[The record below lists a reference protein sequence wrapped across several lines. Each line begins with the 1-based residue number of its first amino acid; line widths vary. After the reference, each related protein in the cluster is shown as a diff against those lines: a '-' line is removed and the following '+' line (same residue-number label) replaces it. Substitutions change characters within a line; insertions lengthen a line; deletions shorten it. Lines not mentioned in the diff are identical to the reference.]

1 MIQHALQPPIPFLS
15 HAPVID
21 GVLTPDKA
29 QLPARR
35 FTHTF
40 KMDPGNPDFDL
51 CYRLA
56 YGTDYLYLYIQVDAE
71 TFICRD
77 RGFQNGDG
85 FVLTL
90 AKPQPEN
97 APSPQFTMLGFWP
110 QEDVEQPF
118 ARLLWGR
125 NGDYPFIPLTSDTQ
139 FVVKANAVVGR
150 AGKVGF
156 ELCLPWRVSF
166 PYHPWLG
173 DIGFDLFFVKAVGE
187 GQSNIYTA
195 FLDDLSKITLDATL
209 YARLNFAPPVLDRD
223 IQYALTMDRNAEQ
236 GQAISVQVAALAAQA
251 TELPL
256 VFELDSGE
264 GERLDTQHFKFDCP
278 VGISRHTCDLDTARL
293 IAGGYRVRWHVQ
305 GREAE
310 DEMGFTLLPPFDPQ
324 DVKRRLVQARPC
336 LDADSYHSLL
346 FQVEM
351 LAGQKAR
358 LSPDLTCASLRVEMA
373 RCLDLI
379 GQAENGVDALAHRTG
394 SLRRAFRSDVDG
406 TLQPYTVHLPAGFDP
421 ARTYPLLVFL
431 HGSERD
437 DRALAEH
444 LGYVTTDDFIML
456 APKGRGT
463 SNAYTVDHAQEDIQE
478 AVADVCRH
486 YPIDRSNV
494 VLAGFSM
501 GGYGVYRTHYET
513 PGAYK
518 ALAVFC
524 GIPDLANERVGPE
537 GHPDFLRK
545 EYLAPFVGMPMFVFH
560 GTADRNAP
568 FEKTVQAV
576 GKLEAVG
583 AHVKFVA
590 QEGTGHG
597 APHPEYVAQ
606 YHRWLEAVIETKGPS

>member
-1 MIQHALQPPIPFLS
+1 VIQHALQPPIPFLT
-15 HAPVID
+15 HALAID
-21 GVLTPDKA
+21 GFLTPEKA
-29 QLPARR
+29 RLPARR
-35 FTHTF
+35 FAHTF

-51 CYRLA
+51 SYRLA
-56 YGTDYLYLYIQVDAE
+56 YGADYLYLYIQVDAE
-71 TFICRD
+71 TVTCRD

-125 NGDYPFIPLTSDTQ
+125 NGEYPFIPLGSDTQ
-139 FVVKANAVVGR
+139 FVVKAH
-150 AGKVGF
+150 AGQVGF
-156 ELCLPWRVSF
+156 ELCLPWRVAF

-187 GQSNIYTA
+187 RQSNIYTA
-195 FLDDLSKITLDATL
+195 FLDDFAKIALDSTL
-209 YARLNFAPPVLDRD
+209 YARLDFALPVLDHSV
-223 IQYALTMDRNAEQ
+223 QYALTMDRNIEQ
-236 GQAISVQVAALAAQA
+236 GQPISVQVAALAAQA

-256 VFELDSGE
+256 VFELVSGE
-264 GERLDTQHFKFDCP
+264 GECLDTHPLKFDCP
-278 VGISRHTCDLDTARL
+278 AGVSRHTCSLDTTRL

-305 GREAE
+305 GREGE
-310 DEMGFTLLPPFDPQ
+310 DEMGFTLLPSFDPH
-324 DVKRRLVQARPC
+324 DVKRRLAAARPR
-336 LDADSYHSLL
+336 LAAGSYHSLL
-346 FQVEM
+346 FQVET
-351 LAGQKAR
+351 LAGQRAR
-358 LSPDLTCASLRVEMA
+358 LWPDLTYALLRVEMA
-373 RCLDLI
+373 RCLDLV
-379 GQAENGVDALAHRTG
+379 GQAEDGVDSMARRTG
-394 SLRRAFRSDVDG
+394 TLRRAFRSDIDG
-406 TLQPYTVHLPAGFDP
+406 TLQPYTVHLPADLDP

-444 LGYVTTDDFIML
+444 LDYVTTDDFIAL

-463 SNAYTVDHAQEDIQE
+463 SNAYTADHAQEDIQE

-486 YPIDRSNV
+486 YPVDRSNI

-513 PGAYK
+513 PGAYR

-524 GIPDLANERVGPE
+524 GIPDLANERVRPE
-537 GHPDFLRK
+537 GHPDFLQD
-545 EYLAPFVGMPMFVFH
+545 EYLAPFRGVPMFVFH

-568 FEKTVQAV
+568 FEKTAQAV
-576 GKLEAVG
+576 EKLEAIG
-583 AHVKFVA
+583 AQVEFVA

-597 APHPEYVAQ
+597 APNSEHVAQ
-606 YHRWLEAVIETKGPS
+606 YHRWLKTVIETT